1 MNTSNDVL
9 SIVVHAL
16 VYVYFLRLCSLLERV
31 LEELRDDEDGQLV
44 TATLCLLHV
53 SPRGLMQ
60 CELLQLLASNHI
72 TPPSPFDE
80 KSQCD
85 CCSFV

>member
-1 MNTSNDVL
+1 MHKMMFYQCVC
-9 SIVVHAL
+9 VGVR
-16 VYVYFLRLCSLLERV
+16 VRSLLERV

-80 KSQCD
+80 KSQYD